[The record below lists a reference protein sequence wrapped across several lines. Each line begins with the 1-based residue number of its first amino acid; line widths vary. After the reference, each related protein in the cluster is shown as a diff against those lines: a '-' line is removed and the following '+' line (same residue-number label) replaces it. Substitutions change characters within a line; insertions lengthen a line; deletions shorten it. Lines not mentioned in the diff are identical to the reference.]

1 MTDLVV
7 WPILDEM
14 LSCLESAFNDWDHPS
29 PPALICHRTGNGQ
42 SIPMIDPRTKLNECC
57 QGLAWVRLTSNYPTA
72 GDEAMTFSQ
81 RVSNCFD
88 GEAVTVELGALRCWP
103 HAGSYATCND
113 WAANAFNVAEDV
125 AALRR
130 AIKCCWT
137 PAHQDD
143 NLAALRGQWRP
154 AGISGQCVGGIL
166 PVTIGEVNAQL
177 DCCEPTSPT
186 SP

>member
-7 WPILDEM
+7 WPILDE
-14 LSCLESAFNDWDHPS
+14 LLGCLESAFHDWDHPS

-42 SIPMIDPRTKLNECC
+42 SIPMFDPKRKINECC
-57 QGLAWVRLTSNYPTA
+57 GGLAWVRLMTNYPTA
-72 GDEAMTFSQ
+72 GGEGLEFSQ

-103 HAGSYATCND
+103 HAGSYASCND
-113 WAANAFNVAEDV
+113 WADNAYNVAEDL

-137 PAHQDD
+137 PAHEMDG
-143 NLAALRGQWRP
+143 LAALRGQSRP
-154 AGISGQCVGGIL
+154 AGISGQCVGNIL
-166 PVTIGEVNAQL
+166 PVTIGQVDASL
-177 DCCEPTSPT
+177 DCCEPTSPG